1 MAIKK
6 FRPNTPGTRG
16 LTLVDKKGLWTG
28 KPLKSLTA
36 GLSKKG
42 GRNNTGRITMRRKGG
57 GHKAKYRIIDFK
69 RNKSDIAGTVERIEH
84 DPNRSSYIAL
94 IKYDDGEMNYILA
107 PKDLKIGEKIIAGE
121 NTEIKIG
128 NCMPMSNIPVGIDI
142 HNIEL
147 KVGCGAQLARSAG
160 SSTQIVGK
168 SDGYVAIKLP
178 SGEQRKVREECK
190 ATIGVL
196 SNIDKKN
203 QKLGKA
209 GRKRWLGVR
218 PSVRGV
224 AMNPI
229 DHPHGGG
236 EGKTSGGRD
245 PVTPWGKPT
254 KGKKT
259 RNNKRTDK
267 FIIKRKTDKK
277 ARIEV

>member
-1 MAIKK
+1 MPLKK

-28 KPLKSLTA
+28 KPVKSLTA

-69 RNKSDIAGTVERIEH
+69 RNNTESATVDRIEY

-94 IKYDDGEMNYILA
+94 ITYTDGTKSYILA
-107 PKDLKIGEKIIAGE
+107 PKDLKPGDQVISGEKK
-121 NTEIKIG
+121 EIRIG
-128 NCMPMSNIPVGIDI
+128 NCMPMSDIPVGIDI

-147 KVGCGAQLARSAG
+147 KIGSGAQLARSAG

-178 SGEQRKVREECK
+178 SGEQRKVREECRS
-190 ATIGVL
+190 TIGVL

-218 PSVRGV
+218 PSVLSL
-224 AMNPI
+224 I
-229 DHPHGGG
+229 H
-236 EGKTSGGRD
+236 
-245 PVTPWGKPT
+245 
-254 KGKKT
+254 
-259 RNNKRTDK
+259 
-267 FIIKRKTDKK
+267 I
-277 ARIEV
+277 

>member
-1 MAIKK
+1 MTLKK
-6 FRPNTPGTRG
+6 FRPYTPGTRG

-28 KPLKSLTA
+28 KPVKSLTA

-69 RNKSDIAGTVERIEH
+69 RNNTESATVDRIEY

-94 IKYDDGEMNYILA
+94 ITYTDGTKSYILA
-107 PKDLKIGEKIIAGE
+107 PKDLKAGDQVISGEKK
-121 NTEIKIG
+121 EIRIG
-128 NCMPMSNIPVGIDI
+128 NCMPMSDIPVGIDI

-147 KVGCGAQLARSAG
+147 KIGSGAQLARSAG

-178 SGEQRKVREECK
+178 SGEQRKVREECR

>member
-1 MAIKK
+1 MPLKK

-28 KPLKSLTA
+28 KPVKSLTA

-69 RNKSDIAGTVERIEH
+69 RNNTESATVDRIEY

-94 IKYDDGEMNYILA
+94 ITYTDRTKSYILA
-107 PKDLKIGEKIIAGE
+107 PKDLKAGDQVISGEKK
-121 NTEIKIG
+121 EIRIG
-128 NCMPMSNIPVGIDI
+128 NCMPMSDIPVGIDI

-147 KVGCGAQLARSAG
+147 KIGSGAQLARSAG

-178 SGEQRKVREECK
+178 SGEQRKVREECR

>member
-1 MAIKK
+1 MPLKK

-28 KPLKSLTA
+28 KPVKSLTA

-69 RNKSDIAGTVERIEH
+69 RNNTESATVDRIEY

-94 IKYDDGEMNYILA
+94 ITYTDGTKSYILA
-107 PKDLKIGEKIIAGE
+107 PKDLKAGDQVISGEKK
-121 NTEIKIG
+121 EIRIG
-128 NCMPMSNIPVGIDI
+128 NCMPMSDIPVGIDI

-147 KVGCGAQLARSAG
+147 KIGSGAQLARSAG

-178 SGEQRKVREECK
+178 SGEQRKVREECR

-254 KGKKT
+254 KGKKA

>member
-1 MAIKK
+1 MPLKK

-28 KPLKSLTA
+28 KPVKSLTA

-69 RNKSDIAGTVERIEH
+69 RNNTESATVDRIEY

-94 IKYDDGEMNYILA
+94 ITYTDGTKSYILA
-107 PKDLKIGEKIIAGE
+107 PKDLKAGDQVISGEKK
-121 NTEIKIG
+121 EIRIG
-128 NCMPMSNIPVGIDI
+128 NCMPMSDIPVGIDI

-147 KVGCGAQLARSAG
+147 KFGSGAQLARSAG

-178 SGEQRKVREECK
+178 SGEQRKVREECR

>member
-1 MAIKK
+1 MPLKK

-28 KPLKSLTA
+28 KPVKSLTA

-57 GHKAKYRIIDFK
+57 GHKAKYRIVDFK
-69 RNKSDIAGTVERIEH
+69 RNNTESATVDRIEY

-94 IKYDDGEMNYILA
+94 ITYTDGTKSYILA
-107 PKDLKIGEKIIAGE
+107 PKDLKAGDQVISGEKK
-121 NTEIKIG
+121 EIRIG
-128 NCMPMSNIPVGIDI
+128 NCMPMSDIPVGIDI

-147 KVGCGAQLARSAG
+147 KIGSGAQLARSAG

-178 SGEQRKVREECK
+178 SGEQRKVREECR

-218 PSVRGV
+218 PSVRGE

>member
-1 MAIKK
+1 MPLKK

-28 KPLKSLTA
+28 KPVKSLTA

-57 GHKAKYRIIDFK
+57 GHKAKYRVIDFK
-69 RNKSDIAGTVERIEH
+69 RNNTESATVDRIEY

-94 IKYDDGEMNYILA
+94 ITYTDGTKSYILA
-107 PKDLKIGEKIIAGE
+107 PKDLKAGDQVISGEKK
-121 NTEIKIG
+121 EIRIG
-128 NCMPMSNIPVGIDI
+128 NCMPMSDIPVGIDI

-147 KVGCGAQLARSAG
+147 KIGSGAQLARSAG

-178 SGEQRKVREECK
+178 SGEQRKVREECR

>member
-1 MAIKK
+1 MPLKK

-16 LTLVDKKGLWTG
+16 LSLLDRKGLWSG
-28 KPLKSLTA
+28 SPMKSLTA
-36 GLSKKG
+36 GISKKS
-42 GRNNTGRITMRRKGG
+42 GRNNSGRITMRRRGG
-57 GHKAKYRIIDFK
+57 GHKNKYRIIDFK
-69 RNKSDIAGTVERIEH
+69 RSKDDVTAVVERVEY
-84 DPNRSSYIAL
+84 DPNRSTHIAL
-94 IKYDDGEMNYILA
+94 IKYEDGVYSYILS
-107 PKDLKIGEKIIAGE
+107 PKDLKKGDKVISGLKK
-121 NTEIKIG
+121 EIRTG
-128 NCMPMSNIPVGIDI
+128 NCMPMTDIPVGIDI

-147 KVGCGAQLARSAG
+147 KPGNGGQLARSAG
-160 SSTQIVGK
+160 SSTQIMGK
-168 SDGYVAIKLP
+168 SVGYVAIKLP
-178 SGEQRKVREECK
+178 SGEQRKIREDCR

-196 SNIDKKN
+196 SNMDKKN

-209 GRKRWLGVR
+209 GRNRWLGIR

-245 PVTPWGKPT
+245 PVTPWGKST

-267 FIIKRKTDKK
+267 FIIRRKTDKK

>member
-1 MAIKK
+1 MPLKK

-28 KPLKSLTA
+28 KPVKSLTA

-69 RNKSDIAGTVERIEH
+69 RNNTEVATVDRIEY

-94 IKYDDGEMNYILA
+94 ITYTDGTKSYILA
-107 PKDLKIGEKIIAGE
+107 PKDLKAGDQVISGEKK
-121 NTEIKIG
+121 EIRIG
-128 NCMPMSNIPVGIDI
+128 NCMPMSDIPVGIDI

-147 KVGCGAQLARSAG
+147 KIGSGAQLARSAG

-178 SGEQRKVREECK
+178 SGEQRKVREECR

>member
-1 MAIKK
+1 MPLKK

-16 LTLVDKKGLWTG
+16 LILVDKKGLWTG
-28 KPLKSLTA
+28 KPVKSLTA

-69 RNKSDIAGTVERIEH
+69 RNNTESGTVDRIEY

-94 IKYDDGEMNYILA
+94 ITYTDGTKSYILA
-107 PKDLKIGEKIIAGE
+107 PKDLKAGDQVISGEKK
-121 NTEIKIG
+121 EIRIG
-128 NCMPMSNIPVGIDI
+128 NCMPMSDIPVGIDI

-147 KVGCGAQLARSAG
+147 KIGSGAQLARSAG

-178 SGEQRKVREECK
+178 SGEQRKVREECR

>member
-1 MAIKK
+1 MSLKK

-28 KPLKSLTA
+28 KPVKSLTA

-69 RNKSDIAGTVERIEH
+69 RNNTESATVDRIEY

-94 IKYDDGEMNYILA
+94 ITYTDGTKSYILA
-107 PKDLKIGEKIIAGE
+107 PKDLKAGDQVISGEKK
-121 NTEIKIG
+121 EIRIG
-128 NCMPMSNIPVGIDI
+128 NSMPMSDIPVGIDI

-147 KVGCGAQLARSAG
+147 KIGSGAQLARSAG

-178 SGEQRKVREECK
+178 SGEQRKVREECR

>member
-1 MAIKK
+1 MEVPSPDAGKIVDIKISLGDQVSKGDSILEIEFEEIKAGKKSNQSKPSNSNESKAIQSIPIPDLGDAEDVEVIELCVKV
-6 FRPNTPGTRG
+6 G
-16 LTLVDKKGLWTG
+16 DKVISG
-28 KPLKSLTA
+28 
-36 GLSKKG
+36 SKKEI
-42 GRNNTGRITMRRKGG
+42 RN
-57 GHKAKYRIIDFK
+57 
-69 RNKSDIAGTVERIEH
+69 
-84 DPNRSSYIAL
+84 
-94 IKYDDGEMNYILA
+94 
-107 PKDLKIGEKIIAGE
+107 
-121 NTEIKIG
+121 G
-128 NCMPMSNIPVGIDI
+128 NCMPMSDIPVGIDI

-147 KVGCGAQLARSAG
+147 KSGSGAQLARSAG
-160 SSTQIVGK
+160 TSTQIVGK
-168 SDGYVAIKLP
+168 SNGYVAIKLP
-178 SGEQRKVREECK
+178 SGEQRKIREECR

-209 GRKRWLGVR
+209 GRNRWLGIR

>member
-1 MAIKK
+1 MPLKK

-28 KPLKSLTA
+28 KPVKSLTA

-69 RNKSDIAGTVERIEH
+69 RNNTESATGDRIEY

-94 IKYDDGEMNYILA
+94 ITYTDGIKSYILA
-107 PKDLKIGEKIIAGE
+107 PKDLKAGDQVISGEKK
-121 NTEIKIG
+121 EIRIG
-128 NCMPMSNIPVGIDI
+128 NCMPMSDIPVGIDI

-147 KVGCGAQLARSAG
+147 KIGSGAQLARSAG

-178 SGEQRKVREECK
+178 SGEQRKVREECR

-277 ARIEV
+277 ARIED

>member
-1 MAIKK
+1 MPLKK

-28 KPLKSLTA
+28 KPVKSLTV

-69 RNKSDIAGTVERIEH
+69 RNNTGSATVDRIEY

-94 IKYDDGEMNYILA
+94 ITYTDGTKNYILA
-107 PKDLKIGEKIIAGE
+107 PKDLKAGDQVISGEKK
-121 NTEIKIG
+121 EIRIG
-128 NCMPMSNIPVGIDI
+128 NCMPMSDIPVGIDI

-147 KVGCGAQLARSAG
+147 KIGSGAQLARSAG

-178 SGEQRKVREECK
+178 SGEQRKVREECR

>member
-1 MAIKK
+1 MPLKK

-28 KPLKSLTA
+28 KPVKSLTA

-69 RNKSDIAGTVERIEH
+69 RNNTESATVDRIEY

-94 IKYDDGEMNYILA
+94 ITYTDGTKSYILA
-107 PKDLKIGEKIIAGE
+107 PKDLKAGDQVISGEKK
-121 NTEIKIG
+121 EIRIG
-128 NCMPMSNIPVGIDI
+128 NCMPMSDIPVGIDI

-147 KVGCGAQLARSAG
+147 KIGSGAQLARSAG

-168 SDGYVAIKLP
+168 SNGYVAIKLP

>member
-1 MAIKK
+1 MALKK

-147 KVGCGAQLARSAG
+147 KMGCGAQLARSAG

>member
-1 MAIKK
+1 MKTYKPTSEGQRSRISADFDEI
-6 FRPNTPGTRG
+6 TRS
-16 LTLVDKKGLWTG
+16 
-28 KPLKSLTA
+28 KPEKSLLA
-36 GLSKKG
+36 PMKQKA
-42 GRNNTGRITMRRKGG
+42 GRNNTGRITVRHRGG
-57 GHKAKYRIIDFK
+57 GHKKRYRIIDFK
-69 RNKSDIAGTVERIEH
+69 RNKIDVSATVERIEY

-94 IKYDDGEMNYILA
+94 IKYDDGIQSYILA
-107 PKDLKIGEKIIAGE
+107 PKDIKVGDKVISGSKK
-121 NTEIKIG
+121 EIRDG
-128 NCMPMSNIPVGIDI
+128 NCMPMSDIPVGIDI

-147 KVGCGAQLARSAG
+147 KSGSGAQLARSAG
-160 SSTQIVGK
+160 TSTQIVGK
-168 SDGYVAIKLP
+168 SNGYVAIKLP
-178 SGEQRKVREECK
+178 SGEQRKIREECR

-209 GRKRWLGVR
+209 GRNRWLGIR

>member
-1 MAIKK
+1 MPLKK
-6 FRPNTPGTRG
+6 YKPNTPGTRG
-16 LTLVDKKGLWTG
+16 LTLLDKKGLWTG
-28 KPLKSLTA
+28 RPMKSLTS

-57 GHKAKYRIIDFK
+57 GHKNKYRIIDFK
-69 RNKSDIAGTVERIEH
+69 RSKVDIYATVERIEY
-84 DPNRSSYIAL
+84 DPNRSSHIAL
-94 IKYDDGEMNYILA
+94 IKYEDGIYSYILA
-107 PKDLKIGEKIIAGE
+107 PKDLRKGDKIVSGEKK
-121 NTEIKIG
+121 EIRVG
-128 NCMPMSNIPVGIDI
+128 NCMPMSGIPVGIDI

-147 KVGCGAQLARSAG
+147 KVGSGAQLARSAG
-160 SSTQIVGK
+160 SSTQILGK
-168 SDGYVAIKLP
+168 SEGYVAIKLP
-178 SGEQRKVREECK
+178 SGEQRKIREECK
-190 ATIGVL
+190 ATIGIL
-196 SNIDKKN
+196 SNFDKKH

-209 GRKRWLGVR
+209 GRNRWLGIR

-236 EGKTSGGRD
+236 EGKTSGGRH
-245 PVTPWGKPT
+245 PVTPWGKST

>member
-1 MAIKK
+1 MALKK

-259 RNNKRTDK
+259 RNNKRTEK

>member
-1 MAIKK
+1 MPLKK

-28 KPLKSLTA
+28 KPVKSLTA

-69 RNKSDIAGTVERIEH
+69 RNNTESATVDRIEY

-94 IKYDDGEMNYILA
+94 ITYTDGTKSYILA
-107 PKDLKIGEKIIAGE
+107 PKDLKAGDQVISGEKK
-121 NTEIKIG
+121 EIRIG
-128 NCMPMSNIPVGIDI
+128 NCMPMSDIPVGIDI

-147 KVGCGAQLARSAG
+147 KIGSGAQLARSAG

-178 SGEQRKVREECK
+178 SGEQRKVREECR

-224 AMNPI
+224 AMNPV

>member
-1 MAIKK
+1 MALKK

-147 KVGCGAQLARSAG
+147 KMGCGAQLARSAG

-259 RNNKRTDK
+259 RNNKRTNI
-267 FIIKRKTDKK
+267 FIIKKRGKK
-277 ARIEV
+277 

>member
-1 MAIKK
+1 MPLKK

-28 KPLKSLTA
+28 KPVKSLTA

-57 GHKAKYRIIDFK
+57 GHKTKYRIIDFK
-69 RNKSDIAGTVERIEH
+69 RNNTESATVDRIEY

-94 IKYDDGEMNYILA
+94 ITYTDGTKSYILA
-107 PKDLKIGEKIIAGE
+107 PKDLKAGDQVISGEKK
-121 NTEIKIG
+121 EIRIG
-128 NCMPMSNIPVGIDI
+128 NCMPMSDIPIGIDI

-147 KVGCGAQLARSAG
+147 KIGSGAQLARSAG

-178 SGEQRKVREECK
+178 SGEQRKVREECR

>member
-1 MAIKK
+1 MALKK

-94 IKYDDGEMNYILA
+94 IKYDDGVINYILA
-107 PKDLKIGEKIIAGE
+107 PKDLKIGDKIIAGE
-121 NTEIKIG
+121 NTEIKVG

-147 KVGCGAQLARSAG
+147 KVGSGAQLARSAG

-178 SGEQRKVREECK
+178 SGEQRKIREECK

>member
-1 MAIKK
+1 MPLKK

-16 LTLVDKKGLWTG
+16 LTLVDKKGLWSG
-28 KPLKSLTA
+28 KPVKSLTA

-69 RNKSDIAGTVERIEH
+69 RNNTESATVDRIEY

-94 IKYDDGEMNYILA
+94 ITYTDGTKSYILA
-107 PKDLKIGEKIIAGE
+107 PKDLKAGDQVISGEKK
-121 NTEIKIG
+121 EIRIG
-128 NCMPMSNIPVGIDI
+128 NCMPMSDIPVGIDI

-147 KVGCGAQLARSAG
+147 KIGSGAQLARSAG
-160 SSTQIVGK
+160 SSIQIVGK

-178 SGEQRKVREECK
+178 SGEQRKVREECR

>member
-1 MAIKK
+1 MALKK

-16 LTLVDKKGLWTG
+16 LTLVDKKGLWNG
-28 KPLKSLTA
+28 KPVKSLTT
-36 GLSKKG
+36 GISKKG

-57 GHKAKYRIIDFK
+57 GHKSKYRIIDFK
-69 RNKSDIAGTVERIEH
+69 RNKIDVSATVERIEY

-94 IKYDDGEMNYILA
+94 IKYDDGVQSYILA
-107 PKDLKIGEKIIAGE
+107 PKDIKVGDKVISGSKK
-121 NTEIKIG
+121 EIRDG
-128 NCMPMSNIPVGIDI
+128 NCMPMSDIPVGIDI

-147 KVGCGAQLARSAG
+147 KSGSGAQLARSAG
-160 SSTQIVGK
+160 TSTQIVGK
-168 SDGYVAIKLP
+168 SNGYVAIKLP
-178 SGEQRKVREECK
+178 SGEQRKIREECR

-209 GRKRWLGVR
+209 GRNRWLGIR

>member
-1 MAIKK
+1 MALKTFK
-6 FRPNTPGTRG
+6 PYTKSTRG
-16 LTLVDKKGLWTG
+16 TILVDRTGLWKGKPFKTLVSPKNAMK
-28 KPLKSLTA
+28 
-36 GLSKKG
+36 
-42 GRNNTGRITMRRKGG
+42 GRNNNGHITSINRAG
-57 GHKAKYRIIDFK
+57 GHKKMYRHVDFYRK
-69 RNKSDIAGTVERIEH
+69 KFDMPATVQRIEY

-94 IKYDDGEMNYILA
+94 IKYDDGIQSYILA
-107 PKDLKIGEKIIAGE
+107 PKDIKVGDKVISGSKK
-121 NTEIKIG
+121 EIRNG
-128 NCMPMSNIPVGIDI
+128 NCMPMSDIPVGIDI

-147 KVGCGAQLARSAG
+147 KSGSGAQLARSAG
-160 SSTQIVGK
+160 TSTQIVGK
-168 SDGYVAIKLP
+168 SNGYVAIKLP
-178 SGEQRKVREECK
+178 SGEQRKIREECR

-209 GRKRWLGVR
+209 GRNRWLGIR

>member
-1 MAIKK
+1 MALKK

-57 GHKAKYRIIDFK
+57 GHKTKYRIIDFK

-94 IKYDDGEMNYILA
+94 IKYDDGVINYILA
-107 PKDLKIGEKIIAGE
+107 PKDLKIGDKIIAGE
-121 NTEIKIG
+121 NTEIKVG

-147 KVGCGAQLARSAG
+147 KVGSGAQLARSAG

>member
-1 MAIKK
+1 MALKK
-6 FRPNTPGTRG
+6 FKPNTPGTRG
-16 LTLVDKKGLWTG
+16 LTLIDKTGLWKG
-28 KPLKSLTA
+28 KPKKSLTA

-57 GHKAKYRIIDFK
+57 GHKSKYRLIDFK
-69 RNKSDIAGTVERIEH
+69 RSKQDVSAVVERIEY
-84 DPNRSSYIAL
+84 DPNRSAYIAL
-94 IKYDDGEMNYILA
+94 IKYDDSTFSYILA
-107 PKDLKIGEKIIAGE
+107 PKDLNVGDAVISSDKA
-121 NTEIKIG
+121 EIKTG
-128 NCMPMSNIPVGIDI
+128 NCMPMSIIPVGIDI
-142 HNIEL
+142 HNVEL
-147 KVGCGAQLARSAG
+147 NVGGGAQLARAAG

-168 SDGYVAIKLP
+168 SDGYVVVKLP

-196 SNIDKKN
+196 SNVDNKN
-203 QKLGKA
+203 KKLGKA
-209 GRKRWLGVR
+209 GRNRWLGIR

-236 EGKTSGGRD
+236 EGKTSGGRH
-245 PVTPWGKPT
+245 PVTPWGKKT
-254 KGKKT
+254 KGLKT

>member
-1 MAIKK
+1 MPLKK

-28 KPLKSLTA
+28 KPVKSLTA

-69 RNKSDIAGTVERIEH
+69 RNNTEIATVDRIEY

-94 IKYDDGEMNYILA
+94 ITYTDGTKSYILA
-107 PKDLKIGEKIIAGE
+107 PKDLKAGDQVISGEKK
-121 NTEIKIG
+121 EIRIG
-128 NCMPMSNIPVGIDI
+128 NCMPMSDIPVGIDI

-147 KVGCGAQLARSAG
+147 KIGSGAQLARSAG

-178 SGEQRKVREECK
+178 SGEQRKVREECR

-209 GRKRWLGVR
+209 GRKRWLVVR

>member
-1 MAIKK
+1 MPLKK
-6 FRPNTPGTRG
+6 FRPNTPGTRR

-28 KPLKSLTA
+28 KPVKSLTA

-69 RNKSDIAGTVERIEH
+69 RNNTESATVDRIEY

-94 IKYDDGEMNYILA
+94 ITYTDGTKSYILA
-107 PKDLKIGEKIIAGE
+107 PKDLKAGDQVISGEKK
-121 NTEIKIG
+121 EIRIG
-128 NCMPMSNIPVGIDI
+128 NCMPMSDIPVGIDI

-147 KVGCGAQLARSAG
+147 KIGSGAQLARSAG

-178 SGEQRKVREECK
+178 SGEQRKVREECR